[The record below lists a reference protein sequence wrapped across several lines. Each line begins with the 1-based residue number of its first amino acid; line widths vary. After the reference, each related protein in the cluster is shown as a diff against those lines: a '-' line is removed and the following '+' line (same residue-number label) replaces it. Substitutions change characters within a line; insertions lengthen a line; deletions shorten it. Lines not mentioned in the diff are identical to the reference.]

1 LTDVLTKSRLALNGG
16 PKAVQ
21 SDPGALFTWPIVT
34 SEDEAAV
41 LDVLRRGAMSNL
53 DVSREFEAEYAAW
66 QGSRYA
72 LAHSNGTSA
81 LQAAMFAC
89 GVGVG
94 DEIICPS
101 ITYWAS
107 ALPAFGL
114 GATIVFADILPDT
127 LGIDPAD
134 VEHRITDRTKA
145 IVVVHYLGYPVD
157 MDPVLEIARRHGVKV
172 IEDVSHAHGA
182 RYKGRQVGIIGDV
195 GAASMMTGKS
205 LPSGEGGMLTTNN
218 RELYERAI
226 AFGHYERYGATPVT
240 IEIETEDL
248 LPNRGLPLGGV
259 KNRMH
264 QMSAAVG
271 RVQLKAYPERMAE
284 IDRAMNAFWDLLAD
298 VPGLRAH
305 RPTAGSDTTMGGWYA
320 PHGLYR
326 PEALGGL
333 SVTRFA
339 AAVAAEGVPCIAGV
353 NGPLHLHPLLNTAD
367 VYGHGRPTR
376 LANTTRDV
384 RQPAGSL
391 PVSEAINGRTFRIP
405 WFKHHHPELIEEH
418 ALAFRKVAENAGE
431 LLADDP
437 GDPPHLNGWRIYT
450 APQ

>member
-1 LTDVLTKSRLALNGG
+1 M
-16 PKAVQ
+16 
-21 SDPGALFTWPIVT
+21 
-34 SEDEAAV
+34 
-41 LDVLRRGAMSNL
+41 LDVLRRGAMSDL

-72 LAHSNGTSA
+72 LAHSNGTAA
-81 LQAAMFAC
+81 LQAAMYAC
-89 GVGVG
+89 QVGVG

-134 VEHRITDRTKA
+134 IEHRITDRTKA

-157 MDPVLEIARRHGVKV
+157 MDPVLEIARRRGVKV

-182 RYKGRQVGIIGDV
+182 RYKGRPVGIIGDA

-240 IEIETEDL
+240 IKIETEDL
-248 LPNRGLPLGGV
+248 LPHRGLPLGGV

-271 RVQLKAYPERMAE
+271 RVQLKALPPADGGDRPGDERLLGPAGG
-284 IDRAMNAFWDLLAD
+284 RA
-298 VPGLRAH
+298 
-305 RPTAGSDTTMGGWYA
+305 RPAGPPPPAGSDTTMGGWYA

-339 AAVAAEGVPCIAGV
+339 APCGRGRALHRRGERPPAPAPAAEHGGRLRARPADAPGEHDPGRAPAGRLPA
-353 NGPLHLHPLLNTAD
+353 GERSDQRAHLPHPLVQALPPRAD
-367 VYGHGRPTR
+367 RGARPGLPQGGRERRGAAGGRSGGPATSER
-376 LANTTRDV
+376 LANLYCSAV
-384 RQPAGSL
+384 RS
-391 PVSEAINGRTFRIP
+391 
-405 WFKHHHPELIEEH
+405 
-418 ALAFRKVAENAGE
+418 RK
-431 LLADDP
+431 
-437 GDPPHLNGWRIYT
+437 
-450 APQ
+450 